1 MPMRLRGARRALWA
15 QLQPQQGC
23 HMANVGSHNFTHT
36 LARKVIVSTP
46 ISNITRSVSE

>member
-23 HMANVGSHNFTHT
+23 HMANVGS